1 MKYMYTIQRSRLAAL
16 TKEVNLR
23 HTYFHNEL
31 FTFLNWS
38 CVRSQCKEQQQP
50 IDSDQKTLTDV
61 FLNLLD
67 SIYTFYLHNMQLI
80 RCGSYFVYLTY
91 EKWRHCTYMNLCLN
105 FNNMW
110 VYFVESPL
118 FTFTSRLFNG
128 DNIWLT
134 YIIFVLLTEMPIYIV
149 LPKKLLKNV
158 NLLNFPWWHIA
169 SIFDYIRIQI
179 TMLTYNLMLLTCRKI
194 SNKTR
199 SKNCR
204 NYHLMTASDIHL
216 ASWNLYMSTC

>member
-91 EKWRHCTYMNLCLN
+91 EKWRPCTYMNLCLN

-110 VYFVESPL
+110 VYFVEFPL

-134 YIIFVLLTEMPIYIV
+134 YIIFVLLTEM
-149 LPKKLLKNV
+149 LHV
-158 NLLNFPWWHIA
+158 NLHCITQKTFKKRELIEFSMVAYSKYFWLYQNSDNFVN
-169 SIFDYIRIQI
+169 IQPYVVD
-179 TMLTYNLMLLTCRKI
+179 MQK
-194 SNKTR
+194 NK
-199 SKNCR
+199 
-204 NYHLMTASDIHL
+204 
-216 ASWNLYMSTC
+216 

>member
-1 MKYMYTIQRSRLAAL
+1 
-16 TKEVNLR
+16 
-23 HTYFHNEL
+23 
-31 FTFLNWS
+31 
-38 CVRSQCKEQQQP
+38 
-50 IDSDQKTLTDV
+50 
-61 FLNLLD
+61 
-67 SIYTFYLHNMQLI
+67 MQLI

-91 EKWRHCTYMNLCLN
+91 EKWRPCTYMNLCLN

-110 VYFVESPL
+110 VYFVEFPL
-118 FTFTSRLFNG
+118 FTFTSRLFSG
-128 DNIWLT
+128 DNIWQYMTNIWLT
-134 YIIFVLLTEMPIYIV
+134 YIIFVLLTEM
-149 LPKKLLKNV
+149 LHV
-158 NLLNFPWWHIA
+158 NLHCITQKTFPWWHIA